1 MEVEEN
7 AVRNTLPCQ
16 AAGLRYTVRMYRV
29 KQLRRNGARRSDHQ
43 IQSEPGIDGQLT
55 MASVGGI
62 YELKLHVANDG
73 SSRDPLIPVL
83 LDARLISM
91 HGDKMLF
98 RGLER
103 CGGTESTTFLQEWS
117 VMFLPDRTLARR

>member
-1 MEVEEN
+1 
-7 AVRNTLPCQ
+7 
-16 AAGLRYTVRMYRV
+16 MYRV

-43 IQSEPGIDGQLT
+43 IQSELGVDGQLT

-62 YELKLHVANDG
+62 YELKLHIANDG
-73 SSRDPLIPVL
+73 SSRAPLIPVL
-83 LDARLISM
+83 FDARLISM

-117 VMFLPDRTLARR
+117 VMFLPDRALTNR